1 MSVIKRIYK
10 LQKMK
15 CDMMFDTI
23 VELSKILA
31 ENYQNIPNKVLEQC
45 TDVFEKFLYANERID
60 NVREKNMNNFYNKL
74 RNSYEGLYNMEVQ
87 DGKENE
93 EEN

>member
-31 ENYQNIPNKVLEQC
+31 ENYKDIPNKVLEQC
-45 TDVFEKFLYANERID
+45 TDVFEKFLYTNERID
-60 NVREKNMNNFYNKL
+60 NAREKNVSNFYGKL
-74 RNSYEGLYNMEVQ
+74 RSKYENIYNMEV
-87 DGKENE
+87 DNDE
-93 EEN
+93 EES

>member
-31 ENYQNIPNKVLEQC
+31 ENYQNIPDKVLEQC
-45 TDVFEKFLYANERID
+45 TDVFEKFLNANERID
-60 NVREKNMNNFYNKL
+60 NAREKNVSNFYGKL
-74 RNSYEGLYNMEVQ
+74 RSKYENIYNMEV
-87 DGKENE
+87 DNDE
-93 EEN
+93 EES